1 MSTVTGL
8 NHQLPNTFF
17 FILHSDRSNRSSMKT
32 EFERKE
38 REAFYSFSLHCNKTL
53 LPCQVP
59 SSASASVASVRKV

>member
-8 NHQLPNTFF
+8 NHQLPNT
-17 FILHSDRSNRSSMKT
+17 LHSDRSNRSSMKT